1 MDVENVVFV
10 VDLLKIASRTTTNE
24 KAITADQVKEVVGGE
39 MTDLVDQEIVS
50 KRCAVR
56 DEQLLEALIINLT
69 GCFYFLLLSTICLK
83 GISSRRTG
91 ALVVCAYF
99 FSLCCLLIYISFLFN
114 ALKPIKS

>member
-50 KRCAVR
+50 ENGTVR
-56 DEQLLEALIINLT
+56 DGRLLEALVISIT
-69 GCFYFLLLSTICLK
+69 GCLFACQ
-83 GISSRRTG
+83 SS
-91 ALVVCAYF
+91 A
-99 FSLCCLLIYISFLFN
+99 
-114 ALKPIKS
+114 